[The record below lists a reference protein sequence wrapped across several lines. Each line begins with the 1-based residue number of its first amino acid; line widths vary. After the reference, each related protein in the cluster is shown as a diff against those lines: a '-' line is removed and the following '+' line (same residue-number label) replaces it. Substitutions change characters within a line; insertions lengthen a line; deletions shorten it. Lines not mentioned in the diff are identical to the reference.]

1 MKPATNHE
9 NSLGNYEQIKLI
21 WESFIRKTT
30 TQWFGEREREYFLLL
45 KNNVAFRVLGIE
57 SSM

>member
-21 WESFIRKTT
+21 WESFIKKTT
-30 TQWFGEREREYFLLL
+30 TQWFGERERVFFTLE
-45 KNNVAFRVLGIE
+45 K
-57 SSM
+57 